1 MNPAGN
7 APNPFGAP
15 VGAAQPPV
23 ESAFPQR
30 VPPQQDLGPNAFAGH
45 PPAAAPLNPVGGQ
58 GHGGSDRY
66 GTGNSNGIGFD
77 PGSGHGNGDGTGY
90 DPGSGNGNRDGTGYD
105 PGAGNRN
112 GHGNGYDPRSGI
124 GNARDRQFTVD
135 RPFSPGDPAADR
147 AGHSGA
153 QPVPSAQP
161 QDNFPQNGFP
171 PFAPPMP
178 NGGPPA
184 STSTPRHPAHPN
196 GSPVPTRPRILVQ
209 EFNGHRCAEVD
220 PLTGS
225 LHEAAEPMAPFSG
238 VYGDLDGVEFVFF
251 RTDDRL
257 FLRMAGQLIDADD
270 LAVIVHWQR
279 AGRRHTEFT
288 VTRAGLA
295 VCTVRY
301 RRRNPELD
309 LGLWIRDVLD
319 NPARRT
325 QIFAEVRGVR

>member
-1 MNPAGN
+1 M
-7 APNPFGAP
+7 GATGHLGVQP
-15 VGAAQPPV
+15 VPAAQP
-23 ESAFPQR
+23 QN
-30 VPPQQDLGPNAFAGH
+30 D
-45 PPAAAPLNPVGGQ
+45 
-58 GHGGSDRY
+58 
-66 GTGNSNGIGFD
+66 
-77 PGSGHGNGDGTGY
+77 
-90 DPGSGNGNRDGTGYD
+90 
-105 PGAGNRN
+105 
-112 GHGNGYDPRSGI
+112 
-124 GNARDRQFTVD
+124 
-135 RPFSPGDPAADR
+135 
-147 AGHSGA
+147 
-153 QPVPSAQP
+153 
-161 QDNFPQNGFP
+161 FPQNGFP

-178 NGGPPA
+178 HGKNAASA
-184 STSTPRHPAHPN
+184 STPARHPAHPT
-196 GSPVPTRPRILVQ
+196 GSPTPAAPRILVQ

-225 LHEAAEPMAPFSG
+225 LHEAAEPMGPFSG

-257 FLRMAGQLIDADD
+257 FLRVAGQLIDADD

-279 AGRRHTEFT
+279 AGRRHTDFT

-301 RRRNPELD
+301 RQRKPELD